1 MNTNRNKIIPLAE
14 GEALA
19 LFALTLYSQAFL
31 LLLGCILCMV
41 SYGISTRVLL
51 NKNDNSHQS

>member
-1 MNTNRNKIIPLAE
+1 MNTNHNKIIPLAE

-41 SYGISTRVLL
+41 SYGIPTRVLL